1 MITIGKTE
9 GHLGSSLYLREV
21 LGREEGTPPSVDLT
35 AECEHG
41 NFVRKLI
48 HTGRLSACHDISDG
62 GLLVALTKMSFT
74 KNIGATVTF
83 PSALPA
89 QAFAFGEDQGRYL
102 LVAPAEHAQNILE
115 EALVAKVPAL
125 MLGKTGGDAMN
136 VEGLMSEK
144 IESLR
149 KVNESWLPDYMA
161 G

>member
-1 MITIGKTE
+1 
-9 GHLGSSLYLREV
+9 
-21 LGREEGTPPSVDLT
+21 
-35 AECEHG
+35 
-41 NFVRKLI
+41 
-48 HTGRLSACHDISDG
+48 
-62 GLLVALTKMSFT
+62 MSFT